1 MCLARRGCG
10 IMGRPETPG
19 ACGHDHSVYMMRL
32 SDMPKVIIIEDDP
45 DIAGLVE
52 HYLSADGFRVHIAA
66 NGAEGLKQVKAS
78 PPDLL
83 VLDLMLP
90 GLDGLDI
97 CKALRAAPAT
107 AALPILV
114 LTAKGEES
122 DKVIGLELGADD
134 YLTKPFSPK
143 ELVARVKSLLRR
155 RTRQEGAPPVH
166 TYKEL
171 RLDKERHEVTLK
183 GKEIQLTAKEF
194 ALLQQLL
201 EHLGRVLTRQV
212 LLDRVWGY
220 QADVTTRTVDVHIR
234 RLREKIPMLSEAILT
249 VKSLGYKLKELR

>member
-1 MCLARRGCG
+1 M
-10 IMGRPETPG
+10 TT
-19 ACGHDHSVYMMRL
+19 
-32 SDMPKVIIIEDDP
+32 KVTIIEDDP

-52 HYLSADGFRVHIAA
+52 HYLAAEGFKVGHARD
-66 NGAEGLKQVKAS
+66 GAEGLKRVKAS

-83 VLDLMLP
+83 ILDLMLP
-90 GLDGLDI
+90 GLDGLDV

-107 AALPILV
+107 ASLPILM

-155 RTRQEGAPPVH
+155 KARQEPAVPVY
-166 TYKEL
+166 TYKDL
-171 RLDKERHEVTLK
+171 RLDQERHEVTFK
-183 GKEIQLTAKEF
+183 GKDVQLTAKEF

-201 EHLGRVLTRQV
+201 ENPGRVLTRQT

-220 QADVTTRTVDVHIR
+220 QSDVTTRTVDVHIR
-234 RLREKIPMLSEAILT
+234 RLREKIPMLTDMIVT
-249 VKSLGYKLKELR
+249 VKSLGYKLKDLR

>member
-1 MCLARRGCG
+1 M
-10 IMGRPETPG
+10 TT
-19 ACGHDHSVYMMRL
+19 
-32 SDMPKVIIIEDDP
+32 KVTIIEDDP

-52 HYLSADGFRVHIAA
+52 HYLAAEGFKTTHAKDGV
-66 NGAEGLKQVKAS
+66 EGLKRVKAA
-78 PPDLL
+78 PPDL
-83 VLDLMLP
+83 VILDLMLP
-90 GLDGLDI
+90 GLDGLDV

-107 AALPILV
+107 SSLPILM

-155 RTRQEGAPPVH
+155 KARQEPAVPVY

-171 RLDKERHEVTLK
+171 RLDQERHEVTFK
-183 GKEIQLTAKEF
+183 GKDVQLTAKEF

-201 EHLGRVLTRQV
+201 ENPGRVLTRQT

-220 QADVTTRTVDVHIR
+220 QSDVTTRTVDVHIR
-234 RLREKIPMLSEAILT
+234 RLREKIPMLTDMIVT
-249 VKSLGYKLKELR
+249 VKSLGYKLKDIR

>member
-1 MCLARRGCG
+1 
-10 IMGRPETPG
+10 
-19 ACGHDHSVYMMRL
+19 
-32 SDMPKVIIIEDDP
+32 MPKVTIIEDDA
-45 DIAGLVE
+45 DISGLIE
-52 HYLSADGFRVHIAA
+52 HYLSADGFRVSVAA
-66 NGAEGLKQVKAS
+66 DGAEGLKRVKSS
-78 PPDLL
+78 PPDL
-83 VLDLMLP
+83 VILDLMLP
-90 GLDGLDI
+90 GMDGLDV

-107 AALPILV
+107 SALPILM

-155 RTRQEGAPPVH
+155 KTRQEGTAPV
-166 TYKEL
+166 YAYREL
-171 RLDKERHEVTLK
+171 QLDRDRHEVTLK
-183 GKEIQLTAKEF
+183 GKEVQLTAKEF

-201 EHLGRVLTRQV
+201 ENPGRVLTRQT

-220 QADVTTRTVDVHIR
+220 QADVTTRTVDVHVR
-234 RLREKIPMLSEAILT
+234 RLREKIPLLADAILT

>member
-1 MCLARRGCG
+1 M
-10 IMGRPETPG
+10 TT
-19 ACGHDHSVYMMRL
+19 
-32 SDMPKVIIIEDDP
+32 KVTIIEDDP

-52 HYLSADGFRVHIAA
+52 HYLA
-66 NGAEGLKQVKAS
+66 AEGFKVTHARDGIDGLKRVKAT
-78 PPDLL
+78 PPDLV

-107 AALPILV
+107 SALPILM

-155 RTRQEGAPPVH
+155 KARQEPAVPVY

-171 RLDKERHEVTLK
+171 KLDQERHEVTFK
-183 GKEIQLTAKEF
+183 GKDVQLTAKEF

-201 EHLGRVLTRQV
+201 ENPGRVLTRQT

-220 QADVTTRTVDVHIR
+220 QSDVTTRTVDVHIR
-234 RLREKIPMLSEAILT
+234 RLREKIPMLADMIVT
-249 VKSLGYKLKELR
+249 VKSLGYKLKDLR

>member
-1 MCLARRGCG
+1 M
-10 IMGRPETPG
+10 TT
-19 ACGHDHSVYMMRL
+19 
-32 SDMPKVIIIEDDP
+32 KVIIIEDDP

-52 HYLSADGFRVHIAA
+52 HYLAAEGFKVSHAKD
-66 NGAEGLKQVKAS
+66 GAEGLKRVKAA
-78 PPDLL
+78 PPEL
-83 VLDLMLP
+83 VILDLMLP
-90 GLDGLDI
+90 GLDGLDV
-97 CKALRAAPAT
+97 CKALRAAPPT
-107 AALPILV
+107 ASLPILM

-155 RTRQEGAPPVH
+155 KARQEPAVPVY

-171 RLDKERHEVTLK
+171 RLDQERHEVTFK
-183 GKEIQLTAKEF
+183 GKDVQLTAKEF

-201 EHLGRVLTRQV
+201 ENPGRVLTRQT

-220 QADVTTRTVDVHIR
+220 QSDVTTRTVDVHIR
-234 RLREKIPMLSEAILT
+234 RLREKIPMLIDMIVT
-249 VKSLGYKLKELR
+249 VKSLGYKLKDLR

>member
-1 MCLARRGCG
+1 
-10 IMGRPETPG
+10 
-19 ACGHDHSVYMMRL
+19 
-32 SDMPKVIIIEDDP
+32 MPKVIIIEDDA

-52 HYLSADGFRVHIAA
+52 HYLAADGFRVSHVMD
-66 NGAEGLKQVKAS
+66 GAEGLKRIKSS
-78 PPDLL
+78 PPDL
-83 VLDLMLP
+83 VILDLMLP
-90 GLDGLDI
+90 GLNGLDV

-107 AALPILV
+107 SALPILM

-155 RTRQEGAPPVH
+155 KARPEPAAPVY

-171 RLDKERHEVTLK
+171 RLDKERHEVTFK
-183 GKEIQLTAKEF
+183 GKEVQLTAKEF
-194 ALLQQLL
+194 GLLQQLL
-201 EHLGRVLTRQV
+201 ESRGRVLTRQV

-220 QADVTTRTVDVHIR
+220 QADVTTRTVDVHVR
-234 RLREKIPMLSEAILT
+234 RLREKIPLLIDAIAT
-249 VKSLGYKLKELR
+249 VKSLGYKLKELG

>member
-1 MCLARRGCG
+1 M
-10 IMGRPETPG
+10 TT
-19 ACGHDHSVYMMRL
+19 
-32 SDMPKVIIIEDDP
+32 KVTIIEDDS

-52 HYLSADGFRVHIAA
+52 HYLAAEGFKVSHARD
-66 NGAEGLKQVKAS
+66 GAEGLKRVKAM
-78 PPDLL
+78 PPDL
-83 VLDLMLP
+83 VILDLMLP
-90 GLDGLDI
+90 GLDGLDV
-97 CKALRAAPAT
+97 CKALRANPAT
-107 AALPILV
+107 SALPILM

-155 RTRQEGAPPVH
+155 KARQEPAVPVY

-171 RLDKERHEVTLK
+171 RLDQERHEVTFK
-183 GKEIQLTAKEF
+183 GKDVQLTAKEF

-201 EHLGRVLTRQV
+201 ENPGRVLTRQT

-220 QADVTTRTVDVHIR
+220 QSDVTTRTVDVHIR
-234 RLREKIPMLSEAILT
+234 RLREKIPMLIDMILT
-249 VKSLGYKLKELR
+249 VKSLGYKLKDLR

>member
-1 MCLARRGCG
+1 
-10 IMGRPETPG
+10 
-19 ACGHDHSVYMMRL
+19 
-32 SDMPKVIIIEDDP
+32 MPKVIIIEDDQ

-52 HYLSADGFRVHIAA
+52 HYLAADGFRVSIVAD
-66 NGAEGLKQVKAS
+66 GAEGLKRVKAS
-78 PPDLL
+78 PPDL
-83 VLDLMLP
+83 VILDLMLP
-90 GLDGLDI
+90 GMDGLDV

-107 AALPILV
+107 SALPILM

-155 RTRQEGAPPVH
+155 RTRQKATPPVY

-171 RLDKERHEVTLK
+171 RLDKDRHEVMLK
-183 GKEIQLTAKEF
+183 GKEVQLTAKEF

-201 EHLGRVLTRQV
+201 ENLGRVLTRQT

-234 RLREKIPMLSEAILT
+234 RLREKIPLLTDAIVT
-249 VKSLGYKLKELR
+249 VKSLGYKLKEFR

>member
-1 MCLARRGCG
+1 V
-10 IMGRPETPG
+10 T
-19 ACGHDHSVYMMRL
+19 
-32 SDMPKVIIIEDDP
+32 IIEDDP

-52 HYLSADGFRVHIAA
+52 HYLAAEGFKVGHARD
-66 NGAEGLKQVKAS
+66 GAEGLKRVKES
-78 PPDLL
+78 PTDLL
-83 VLDLMLP
+83 ILDLMLP
-90 GLDGLDI
+90 GLDGLDV

-107 AALPILV
+107 ASLPILM

-155 RTRQEGAPPVH
+155 KARQEPAVPVY

-171 RLDKERHEVTLK
+171 RLDQERHEVTFK
-183 GKEIQLTAKEF
+183 GKDVQLTAKEF

-201 EHLGRVLTRQV
+201 ENPGRVLTRQT

-220 QADVTTRTVDVHIR
+220 QSDVTTRTVDVHIR
-234 RLREKIPMLSEAILT
+234 RLREKIPMLTDMIVT
-249 VKSLGYKLKELR
+249 VKSLGYKLKDIR

>member
-1 MCLARRGCG
+1 M
-10 IMGRPETPG
+10 TT
-19 ACGHDHSVYMMRL
+19 
-32 SDMPKVIIIEDDP
+32 KVTIIEDDP

-52 HYLSADGFRVHIAA
+52 HYLA
-66 NGAEGLKQVKAS
+66 AEGFKVNHARDGIDGLKRVKAA
-78 PPDLL
+78 PPDLV

-90 GLDGLDI
+90 GLDGLDV

-107 AALPILV
+107 ASLPILM

-155 RTRQEGAPPVH
+155 KARQEPAVPVY

-171 RLDKERHEVTLK
+171 KLDQERHEVTFK
-183 GKEIQLTAKEF
+183 GKDVQLTAKEF

-201 EHLGRVLTRQV
+201 ENPGRVLTRQT

-220 QADVTTRTVDVHIR
+220 QSDVTTRTVDVHIR
-234 RLREKIPMLSEAILT
+234 RLREKIPMLSDMIVT
-249 VKSLGYKLKELR
+249 VKSLGYKLKDIR

>member
-1 MCLARRGCG
+1 M
-10 IMGRPETPG
+10 TT
-19 ACGHDHSVYMMRL
+19 
-32 SDMPKVIIIEDDP
+32 KVTIIEDDP

-52 HYLSADGFRVHIAA
+52 HYLA
-66 NGAEGLKQVKAS
+66 AEGFKVTHARDGIDGLKRVKAA
-78 PPDLL
+78 PPDLV

-90 GLDGLDI
+90 GLDGLDV

-107 AALPILV
+107 SSLPILM

-155 RTRQEGAPPVH
+155 KARQEPVVPVY

-171 RLDKERHEVTLK
+171 KLDQERHEVTFK
-183 GKEIQLTAKEF
+183 GKDVQLTAKEF

-201 EHLGRVLTRQV
+201 ENPGRVLTRQT

-220 QADVTTRTVDVHIR
+220 QSDVTTRTVDVHIR
-234 RLREKIPMLSEAILT
+234 RLREKIPMLADMIVT
-249 VKSLGYKLKELR
+249 VKSLGYKLKDLR

>member
-1 MCLARRGCG
+1 
-10 IMGRPETPG
+10 
-19 ACGHDHSVYMMRL
+19 
-32 SDMPKVIIIEDDP
+32 MPKIVVIEDDP
-45 DIAGLVE
+45 DIAGLVQ
-52 HYLSADGFRVHIAA
+52 HYLAADGFRVQIAA

-78 PPDLL
+78 PPDL
-83 VLDLMLP
+83 VILDLMLP
-90 GLDGLDI
+90 GLDGLDV
-97 CKALRAAPAT
+97 CKALRAFPAT
-107 AALPILV
+107 SALPILM
-114 LTAKGEES
+114 LTAKGEEA

-155 RTRQEGAPPVH
+155 RARREAPSVH
-166 TYKEL
+166 AYREL
-171 RLDKERHEVTLK
+171 RLDAERHEVTLK
-183 GKEIQLTAKEF
+183 GKDVQLTAKEF

-201 EHLGRVLTRQV
+201 ENPGRVLTRQT

-234 RLREKIPMLSEAILT
+234 RLREKIPLLTGAIVT

>member
-1 MCLARRGCG
+1 M
-10 IMGRPETPG
+10 TT
-19 ACGHDHSVYMMRL
+19 
-32 SDMPKVIIIEDDP
+32 KVIIIEDDP

-52 HYLSADGFRVHIAA
+52 HYLAAEGFKVGHSRDGV
-66 NGAEGLKQVKAS
+66 EGLKRVKAA
-78 PPDLL
+78 PPDL
-83 VLDLMLP
+83 VILDLMLP
-90 GLDGLDI
+90 GLDGLDV
-97 CKALRAAPAT
+97 CKALRANPAT
-107 AALPILV
+107 SALPILM

-155 RTRQEGAPPVH
+155 KTRQEPAAPVY

-171 RLDKERHEVTLK
+171 RLDQERHEVTFK
-183 GKEIQLTAKEF
+183 GKEVQLTAKEF

-201 EHLGRVLTRQV
+201 ENPGRVLTREM

-220 QADVTTRTVDVHIR
+220 QSDVTTRTVDVHIR
-234 RLREKIPMLSEAILT
+234 RLREKIPLLTEMILT
-249 VKSLGYKLKELR
+249 VKSLGYKLKDLR

>member
-1 MCLARRGCG
+1 
-10 IMGRPETPG
+10 
-19 ACGHDHSVYMMRL
+19 
-32 SDMPKVIIIEDDP
+32 MPKVLIIEDDR
-45 DIAGLVE
+45 DISGLID
-52 HYLSADGFRVHIAA
+52 HCLSAEGFRVSVAA
-66 NGAEGLKQVKAS
+66 DGAEGLKRAKAT

-83 VLDLMLP
+83 ILDLMLP
-90 GLDGLDI
+90 SLDGLDV

-107 AALPILV
+107 AALPIIM

-155 RTRQEGAPPVH
+155 KTRHEGAAPVYI
-166 TYKEL
+166 YKEL
-171 RLDKERHEVTLK
+171 RLDRDRHEVTHR
-183 GKEIQLTAKEF
+183 GKEVQLTAKEF

-201 EHLGRVLTRQV
+201 ENPGRVLTRQA

-220 QADVTTRTVDVHIR
+220 QADVTTRTVDVHVR
-234 RLREKIPMLSEAILT
+234 RLREKIPLLTDAIQT

>member
-1 MCLARRGCG
+1 
-10 IMGRPETPG
+10 
-19 ACGHDHSVYMMRL
+19 
-32 SDMPKVIIIEDDP
+32 
-45 DIAGLVE
+45 AGLVE
-52 HYLSADGFRVHIAA
+52 HYLAAEGFKVSQSRD
-66 NGAEGLKQVKAS
+66 GAEGLKRVKSS
-78 PPDLL
+78 PPDL
-83 VLDLMLP
+83 VILDLMLP
-90 GLDGLDI
+90 GLDGLDV

-107 AALPILV
+107 ASLPILM

-155 RTRQEGAPPVH
+155 KARQEPAVPVY

-171 RLDKERHEVTLK
+171 RLDQERHEVTFK
-183 GKEIQLTAKEF
+183 GKDVQLTAKEF

-201 EHLGRVLTRQV
+201 ENPGRVLTRQT

-220 QADVTTRTVDVHIR
+220 QSDVTTRTVDVHIR
-234 RLREKIPMLSEAILT
+234 RLREKIPMLTDMIVT
-249 VKSLGYKLKELR
+249 VKSLGYKLKDIR

>member
-1 MCLARRGCG
+1 M
-10 IMGRPETPG
+10 TT
-19 ACGHDHSVYMMRL
+19 
-32 SDMPKVIIIEDDP
+32 KVTIIEDDP

-52 HYLSADGFRVHIAA
+52 HYLTAEGFKVSHLKD
-66 NGAEGLKQVKAS
+66 GAEGLKRVKTM
-78 PPDLL
+78 PPDL
-83 VLDLMLP
+83 VILDLMLP
-90 GLDGLDI
+90 GLDGLDV

-107 AALPILV
+107 STLPILM

-155 RTRQEGAPPVH
+155 KARQEPAVPVY

-171 RLDKERHEVTLK
+171 RLDQERHEVTFK
-183 GKEIQLTAKEF
+183 GKDVQLTAKEF

-201 EHLGRVLTRQV
+201 ENPGRVLTRQS

-220 QADVTTRTVDVHIR
+220 QSDVTTRTVDVHIR
-234 RLREKIPMLSEAILT
+234 RLREKIPMLTDMIVT
-249 VKSLGYKLKELR
+249 VKSLGYKLKDLR

>member
-1 MCLARRGCG
+1 M
-10 IMGRPETPG
+10 TT
-19 ACGHDHSVYMMRL
+19 
-32 SDMPKVIIIEDDP
+32 KVTIIEDDP

-52 HYLSADGFRVHIAA
+52 HYLA
-66 NGAEGLKQVKAS
+66 AEGFKVTHARDGIDGLKRVKAT
-78 PPDLL
+78 PPDLV

-107 AALPILV
+107 SALPILM

-155 RTRQEGAPPVH
+155 KARQEPAVPVY

-171 RLDKERHEVTLK
+171 KLDQERHEVTFK
-183 GKEIQLTAKEF
+183 GKDVQLTAKEF

-201 EHLGRVLTRQV
+201 ENPGRVLTRQT

-220 QADVTTRTVDVHIR
+220 QSDVTTRTVDVHIR
-234 RLREKIPMLSEAILT
+234 RLREKIPMLADMIVT
-249 VKSLGYKLKELR
+249 VKSLGYKLKDIR